1 MWCTHP
7 TFRDTVSESW
17 QIPIQGNSIFILT
30 QKLKRLKGVLKE
42 WNKDIF
48 GNIKVKVEEETKK
61 LEQMQD
67 QFEKGN
73 VTEEFTMHMVDQ
85 ENQVELLLQQEKMF
99 WKQKSRTKWD
109 NDNDRSTK
117 FFHAMANRNVVRL

>member
-1 MWCTHP
+1 M
-7 TFRDTVSESW
+7 
-17 QIPIQGNSIFILT
+17 
-30 QKLKRLKGVLKE
+30 LKGVLKK

-85 ENQVELLLQQEKMF
+85 ENQVELLLQQSKHSG
-99 WKQKSRTKWD
+99 SRNQEQNGTM
-109 NDNDRSTK
+109 T
-117 FFHAMANRNVVRL
+117 MTGV